1 MKKSDLLINWS
12 LEQFINYKITLKK
25 TLFLNLLSK
34 TGSTTVGLGNPGGNG
49 NGGGLNDS
57 RGTADGG
64 FADMPTQDFTTSNPL
79 VIHQHVDDIVRRS
92 PADGKIF
99 MPCPYKGPKW
109 FWNGTNWFRWVQI
122 ILIRFNLDFYGLF
135 LIILTC
141 PKSFEPDQN

>member
-1 MKKSDLLINWS
+1 MYKLQNYLKFTKKN
-12 LEQFINYKITLKK
+12 
-25 TLFLNLLSK
+25 LFK

-99 MPCPYKGPKW
+99 MTCPYKGPKW
-109 FWNGTNWFRWVQI
+109 FWTDTNCFCWVQK
-122 ILIRFNLDFYGLF
+122 ILVGS
-135 LIILTC
+135 
-141 PKSFEPDQN
+141 K

>member
-1 MKKSDLLINWS
+1 MIPWIVYELRNCLI
-12 LEQFINYKITLKK
+12 FTK
-25 TLFLNLLSK
+25 FFK

-99 MPCPYKGPKW
+99 YDTGCPH
-109 FWNGTNWFRWVQI
+109 
-122 ILIRFNLDFYGLF
+122 LIRFHLV
-135 LIILTC
+135 
-141 PKSFEPDQN
+141 

>member
-1 MKKSDLLINWS
+1 MKSI
-12 LEQFINYKITLKK
+12 EQFINYLKFTNK
-25 TLFLNLLSK
+25 NPFFNFFK

-99 MPCPYKGPKW
+99 YDTGVP
-109 FWNGTNWFRWVQI
+109 
-122 ILIRFNLDFYGLF
+122 ILYGF
-135 LIILTC
+135 T
-141 PKSFEPDQN
+141 